1 MKKRGLLL
9 GILVACLLL
18 AGCTQKAAEAPLK
31 PCAEVLAA
39 IEASQTFEEMTALS
53 EQQTL
58 KYLDLNESLL
68 SDSAMSMDASRATAE
83 GIVVLTATDA
93 ENLKQAQQALEAYR
107 DVTLEQYRDYRPDEV
122 PKLENAVLQTK
133 GLQTVLIVSKDA
145 AAAKTAL
152 ETAWK

>member
-18 AGCTQKAAEAPLK
+18 AGCTQKAAETPLK
-31 PCAEVLAA
+31 ACAEVLAA

-53 EQQTL
+53 DQQTL